1 LLENYHIFIKIYCE
15 YCYPEIYNK
24 YNKNIRMEVSF
35 EMPNENTTKN
45 NSQELGKLEKPEAAK
60 FKKGRKLIFVPLLF
74 APSENEAEVENLYKK
89 YWQQVSE
96 QINNLESKL
105 SDITKIYH
113 EYICLDG
120 EDGIKE
126 IDRMGAGTHEIIKPL
141 VRKGA
146 MVMAA
151 ESAELMS
158 EFMDWNRCLS
168 SRITNQKVLTKL
180 VEFYNEALK
189 NREEWIGKSVD
200 LTLGDDEFGLLF
212 MRENNKVQFPS
223 DIEVFY
229 VAPPSLDEIKR
240 WVREKRS
247 TPPSPVGPEE
257 KPEEK
262 KMAARKTAGKKTKAE
277 SGTKKA
283 AAKKPA
289 SKKITEKKEK

>member
-1 LLENYHIFIKIYCE
+1 
-15 YCYPEIYNK
+15 
-24 YNKNIRMEVSF
+24 
-35 EMPNENTTKN
+35 MPNENTTKN

-74 APSENEAEVENLYKK
+74 APSENETELVNLHKK
-89 YWQQVSE
+89 YWHQVSE

-120 EDGIKE
+120 EDAVNE
-126 IDRMGAGTHEIIKPL
+126 IDRMGAGTYEVIKPL
-141 VRKGA
+141 VSKGA
-146 MVMAA
+146 KVMAA
-151 ESAELMS
+151 ESAELLS

-168 SRITNQKVLTKL
+168 TRITNQKVLTKL
-180 VEFYNEALK
+180 VEFYNESLK

-240 WVREKRS
+240 WVREKKS
-247 TPPSPVGPEE
+247 APSSVVPEE
-257 KPEEK
+257 KPKEK
-262 KMAARKTAGKKTKAE
+262 KTAAKKTQEKGTKAE
-277 SGTKKA
+277 PKTKKTT
-283 AAKKPA
+283 AKKPA
-289 SKKITEKKEK
+289 EKKATGEKK